1 MEGLI
6 VAHIEIGAQW
16 RGTLLD
22 VLYPHWLAMKE
33 EDKELGTNRAE
44 SFYALISEITQA
56 ESKN

>member
-1 MEGLI
+1 M
-6 VAHIEIGAQW
+6 AHFEIDAQW

-33 EDKELGTNRAE
+33 EDKEHGINRAE
-44 SFYALISEITQA
+44 VFYELIREITQA

>member
-1 MEGLI
+1 M
-6 VAHIEIGAQW
+6 AHIEIGAQW